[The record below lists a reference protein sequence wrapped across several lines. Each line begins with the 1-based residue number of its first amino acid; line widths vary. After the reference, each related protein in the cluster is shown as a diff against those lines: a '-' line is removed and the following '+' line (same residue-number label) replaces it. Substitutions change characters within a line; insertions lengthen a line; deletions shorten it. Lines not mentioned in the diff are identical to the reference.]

1 MSYVCSQLESTRNI
15 YGGYDCKMWVEQSS
29 FVEQIAITRSQASE
43 ITVAICSILVLG
55 WIFGE
60 IGNLMKSLI
69 RR

>member
-15 YGGYDCKMWVEQSS
+15 YGGYDCKTWVEQSS

-43 ITVAICSILVLG
+43 ITVAICSILILG

>member
-15 YGGYDCKMWVEQSS
+15 YGGYDCKTWVEQSS
-29 FVEQIAITRSQASE
+29 FFDEIAITRSQASE
-43 ITVAICSILVLG
+43 ITVAICSILILG